1 MCIRDS
7 YNNMKLAIA
16 LPDSSLNDEKTLENK
31 TRKIAIIARACGI
44 FKVDEII
51 IYKDGKENE
60 QDSKLMH
67 TIFKYL
73 STPQYFRRRI
83 FPKSNLLKFAGL
95 LPPLKTPNQTGT
107 SHSDE
112 IKIGDFREGMILGV
126 KGKKVVD
133 VGVSQLISYN
143 GKQSIGKKIIVLI
156 KNIKPNFII
165 KEVSKDEIP
174 YYWCYNIKQS
184 GNLFTVLTNWSGPKI
199 LTSRKSKNLTQLKI
213 DEVKKSNQPILLVF
227 GSTKKGIHD
236 ILGSKINN
244 LNNTK
249 SANFFPKQGTETV
262 RVEEAILG
270 CLAIINPKQNF
281 E

>member
-1 MCIRDS
+1 
-7 YNNMKLAIA
+7 MKLAIA

-67 TIFKYL
+67 MIFKYL

-107 SHSDE
+107 SYSNE
-112 IKIGDFREGMILGV
+112 IKIGDFREGLVLAV
-126 KGKKVVD
+126 KGKKVID
-133 VGVSQLISYN
+133 VGINQLIPYN

-156 KNIKPNFII
+156 KNIQPDFII

-174 YYWCYNIKQS
+174 YYWCYSIKQS
-184 GNLFTVLTNWSGPKI
+184 GNLFTVLTNWSGSKI
-199 LTSRKSKNLTQLKI
+199 LTSRKSKNLNHLKI
-213 DEVKKSNQPILLVF
+213 DEIIKSNQPILLVF

-236 ILGSKINN
+236 ILGNKINN

-262 RVEEAILG
+262 RLEEAILG

>member
-1 MCIRDS
+1 
-7 YNNMKLAIA
+7 MKLAIA
-16 LPDSSLNDEKTLENK
+16 IPDSSLDDEKTLENK

-60 QDSKLMH
+60 QDSKLLL
-67 TIFKYL
+67 TILKYL
-73 STPQYFRRRI
+73 STPQYFRKRI

-107 SHSDE
+107 SNIDE
-112 IKIGDFREGMILGV
+112 IKSGDFREGLVIGM

-133 VGVSQLISYN
+133 LGINKLIPYN
-143 GKQSIGKKIIVLI
+143 GKQNIGKKIIVLI
-156 KNIKPNFII
+156 KKVNPEFMI
-165 KEVSKDEIP
+165 KEISKDEIP
-174 YYWCYNIKQS
+174 YYWCFHAKQS
-184 GNLFTVLTNWSGPKI
+184 GNLFTVLTNWNGTKI
-199 LTSRKSKNLTQLKI
+199 LTSRKSKNLTIQKI
-213 DEVKKSNQPILLVF
+213 DSLKKSNQPILLVF

-236 ILGSKINN
+236 ILGNRINN
-244 LNNTK
+244 LNDTK

-262 RVEEAILG
+262 RLEEAILG
-270 CLAIINPKQNF
+270 CLAILNPKSNF

>member
-1 MCIRDS
+1 
-7 YNNMKLAIA
+7 MKLAIA

-126 KGKKVVD
+126 KGK
-133 VGVSQLISYN
+133 
-143 GKQSIGKKIIVLI
+143 
-156 KNIKPNFII
+156 
-165 KEVSKDEIP
+165 
-174 YYWCYNIKQS
+174 
-184 GNLFTVLTNWSGPKI
+184 
-199 LTSRKSKNLTQLKI
+199 
-213 DEVKKSNQPILLVF
+213 
-227 GSTKKGIHD
+227 
-236 ILGSKINN
+236 
-244 LNNTK
+244 
-249 SANFFPKQGTETV
+249 
-262 RVEEAILG
+262 
-270 CLAIINPKQNF
+270 
-281 E
+281 